1 MKRCRKLAI
10 PTKKTKA
17 DVLNGPGVASASAA
31 GGCDFD
37 IPEILL
43 CMILPGRKLFGCLNN
58 IARLKVVLTACWR
71 LQWFSMIFRLFFLGI
86 SSSDLFYIYIYIYIY
101 GGFDGEAPIK
111 KSGFFEM
118 ISLISGETAT
128 LGWVSSPGSDAQ
140 CWLCLLVG
148 FMGISKGPPP
158 MRPPQEISH

>member
-86 SSSDLFYIYIYIYIY
+86 SSSDLFYIYIYIYMEDLMVKHQSKNQ
-101 GGFDGEAPIK
+101 GFLKWFRWFQVKLLHLAEFQVLAVTPNAGY
-111 KSGFFEM
+111 
-118 ISLISGETAT
+118 
-128 LGWVSSPGSDAQ
+128 VS
-140 CWLCLLVG
+140 WLD
-148 FMGISKGPPP
+148 SWESQRGPPQWDP
-158 MRPPQEISH
+158 RKK